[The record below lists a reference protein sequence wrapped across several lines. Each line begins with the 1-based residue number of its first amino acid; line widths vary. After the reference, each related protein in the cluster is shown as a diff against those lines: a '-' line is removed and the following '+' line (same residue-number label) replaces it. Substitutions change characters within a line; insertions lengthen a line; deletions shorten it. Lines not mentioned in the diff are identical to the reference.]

1 MRAPLIHEPLPVN
14 QLISVIALGIG
25 LSACCGFRVFIPL
38 LVAGLGAHFSW
49 MPVAADMQ
57 WLASWPAIICF
68 GTAAIVEVGAYY
80 LPFIDNLLDTLATPL
95 AIIAGTV
102 VAISVLPIGELDPL
116 LKWGLGILSGGAAAG
131 TIQVG
136 SGLLRLLSS
145 KTTAGAGNAVVATAE
160 NLAAIGGSV
169 GSLLIPLI
177 VGLSLLGL
185 CIYLLVKG
193 LTKMGSTR

>member
-1 MRAPLIHEPLPVN
+1 LPVN
-14 QLISVIALGIG
+14 QLISAIALGIG

-38 LVAGLGAHFSW
+38 LVAAFAAYFRW
-49 MPVAADMQ
+49 MPVNAGME
-57 WLASWPAIICF
+57 WLATWPAILCF
-68 GTAAIVEVGAYY
+68 GTAAVVEVGAYY
-80 LPFIDNLLDTLATPL
+80 LPFIDNLLDTLAAPL
-95 AIIAGTV
+95 AIVAGTL
-102 VAISVLPIGELDPL
+102 VAVTVLPIGELDPL

-136 SGLLRLLSS
+136 SGLLRLFSS

-177 VGLSLLGL
+177 VGLV
-185 CIYLLVKG
+185 LLVLCLYLMVKG
-193 LTKMGSTR
+193 FARIGRSR